1 MNIQWHEFPKTLA
14 ALNFCAALSKNENI
28 SFYTCFVWRAGA
40 RGVRE
45 PSDTKRRAAQR
56 ANACFTHCDRNFF
69 DRYARAEYANAG
81 IGVRDAPAVADA
93 DAYAHRDASAQSI
106 ANARRFSRDVGSVAA
121 ND

>member
-1 MNIQWHEFPKTLA
+1 MNVQWHEFPKALA

-45 PSDTKRRAAQR
+45 PSGAKHCASPPANSYFTRR
-56 ANACFTHCDRNFF
+56 DRNFF